1 LKFVYLREK
10 NQRREDNDNE
20 ILEVIKF
27 DHFSIDNFLFL
38 LSIHRVFLFE
48 LPHPTKERLAERES
62 DNTVLE
68 YGTVVDSMD
77 YSGGQLTVPYTM
89 VTDFEISC
97 PATDFKAY

>member
-27 DHFSIDNFLFL
+27 DHFSINNFLFL

-48 LPHPTKERLAERES
+48 LPHPTKERLAEKES
-62 DNTVLE
+62 DSTIHPQPTKYSDRQPQIVLHPKRKLMPTRE
-68 YGTVVDSMD
+68 N
-77 YSGGQLTVPYTM
+77 LP
-89 VTDFEISC
+89 
-97 PATDFKAY
+97 